1 MRLGQYGAHEWQ
13 FIPTVILLWDD
24 DICNRGSCAGDPA
37 EKNRMSRMNHQHVL
51 CFEHWSLVW
60 DTDKAQNL
68 HLLCA
73 KGNYIFICQL
83 AANFM
88 VQVEL

>member
-1 MRLGQYGAHEWQ
+1 MEHMNVNLSQQSFYFGMMTSAIEAAV
-13 FIPTVILLWDD
+13 F
-24 DICNRGSCAGDPA
+24 GDPA
-37 EKNRMSRMNHQHVL
+37 EKNRMCRMNHQHML

-68 HLLCA
+68 HLLCT
-73 KGNYIFICQL
+73 KENYIFICQL
-83 AANFM
+83 VANFM